1 MDNTVHP
8 NIPQEDAPGSK
19 KKKKKKKKKK
29 RKGEKQKDP
38 NDATDIT
45 TVPVMESTLNVRP
58 FNTTKSS
65 ITREWSQN
73 SNKWRKK
80 FEKLVIADESKITRV
95 RNIIYVNDPEFRIAK
110 GSDGTEIFLGLR
122 DDGTEVAIKKMS
134 KYDINY
140 QVLKNEKNILQLPEL
155 DQPFIVR
162 YIDFAEDENFGYL
175 FLQLFECTLEKYIKI
190 CLTDELFLIV
200 RYILKSVKALHGQNP
215 PILHRDLNPQI
226 FWIDVTKRVRLAG
239 FGLCRRL
246 PGGQTTLYI
255 RCVGTTNWM
264 AKETLTGED
273 NVPYNWSTDI
283 QVAGMLIYYIL
294 SRGNHPFGETNEC
307 QNNIRE
313 GKYSLGHVRDVVAKD
328 LIEMMID
335 GKPENR
341 PTAQECLTHPFFWP
355 KEKKFE
361 YLRRI
366 ANRKG
371 VAMFKEASQE
381 LISSLESHAEDGY
394 FKDWK
399 DKFPKELVQKMDG
412 KKKEPCNYDNVLALL
427 RFIQNAC
434 EHQKSE
440 YLMRI
445 ANGKEVAKYLDA
457 TKELISSLE
466 SHAED
471 GYFKDWK
478 DKELVQKMDGKKKE
492 PCYSDNALALL
503 HFIQNLSEH
512 QKSGYLR
519 RIANG
524 KEVAKYLD
532 ATKELISSLES
543 YAEGGYFKDWKD
555 KFLQLVQKM
564 DGKKKEPCYSD
575 NALAL
580 LRFIRNFHEHHQEY
594 MDKVDVMSQFPDL
607 FGCAYKF
614 AKSLGWNSETPLK
627 QMFTIEDAR
636 GVIPPTNPEEHLSVP
651 VRESQYTFT
660 KPIPAAKS

>member
-65 ITREWSQN
+65 ITREWSHI
-73 SNKWRKK
+73 SNRWRKEL
-80 FEKLVIADESKITRV
+80 EKLVIADESKITRV

-122 DDGTEVAIKKMS
+122 DDGTLVAIKKMS

-155 DQPFIVR
+155 DQSFIVR

-175 FLQLFECTLEKYIKI
+175 FLQLFEYTLEEYIKI
-190 CLTDELFLIV
+190 CPADKLFLIV
-200 RYILKSVKALHGQNP
+200 RYILKSVKVLHGQNP
-215 PILHRDLNPQI
+215 PILHRDLNPQN

-255 RCVGTTNWM
+255 SCVGTKNWM

-294 SRGNHPFGETNEC
+294 SRGNHPFGETNDC

-313 GKYSLGHVRDVVAKD
+313 GKYSLGHVRDVLAKD
-328 LIEMMID
+328 LIEIMID
-335 GKPENR
+335 EKPENR
-341 PTAQECLTHPFFWP
+341 PTAQKCLTHPFFWP

-366 ANRKG
+366 ANRKE
-371 VAMFKEASQE
+371 VAMFKKASQE
-381 LISSLESHAEDGY
+381 FISLLESYAEDGY
-394 FKDWK
+394 FR
-399 DKFPKELVQKMDG
+399 G
-412 KKKEPCNYDNVLALL
+412 
-427 RFIQNAC
+427 
-434 EHQKSE
+434 
-440 YLMRI
+440 
-445 ANGKEVAKYLDA
+445 
-457 TKELISSLE
+457 
-466 SHAED
+466 
-471 GYFKDWK
+471 WK

-503 HFIQNLSEH
+503 
-512 QKSGYLR
+512 
-519 RIANG
+519 
-524 KEVAKYLD
+524 
-532 ATKELISSLES
+532 
-543 YAEGGYFKDWKD
+543 
-555 KFLQLVQKM
+555 
-564 DGKKKEPCYSD
+564 
-575 NALAL
+575 
-580 LRFIRNFHEHHQEY
+580 RFIRNTFEHHEEY
-594 MDKVDVMSQFPDL
+594 MDKVDVMSEFPVL
-607 FGCAYKF
+607 IGCAYKF
-614 AKSLGWNSETPLK
+614 AKNQEWNLETPLK
-627 QMFTIEDAR
+627 QMFTTEDAR
-636 GVIPPTNPEEHLSVP
+636 GVMPPTNSEEYLSVP
-651 VRESQYTFT
+651 VQESQHTFT
-660 KPIPAAKS
+660 KPIAKALPQ

>member
-65 ITREWSQN
+65 ITREWSHI
-73 SNKWRKK
+73 SNRWRKEL
-80 FEKLVIADESKITRV
+80 EKLVIADESKITRV

-122 DDGTEVAIKKMS
+122 DDGTLVAIKKMS

-155 DQPFIVR
+155 DQSFIVR

-175 FLQLFECTLEKYIKI
+175 FLQLFEYTLEEYIKI
-190 CLTDELFLIV
+190 CPADKLFLIV
-200 RYILKSVKALHGQNP
+200 RYILKSVKVLHGQNP
-215 PILHRDLNPQI
+215 PILHRDLNPQN

-255 RCVGTTNWM
+255 SCVGTKNWM

-294 SRGNHPFGETNEC
+294 SRGNHPFGETNDC

-313 GKYSLGHVRDVVAKD
+313 GKYSLGHVRDVLAKD
-328 LIEMMID
+328 LIEIMID
-335 GKPENR
+335 EKPENR
-341 PTAQECLTHPFFWP
+341 PTAQKCLTHPFFWP

-361 YLRRI
+361 YIRRF
-366 ANRKG
+366 ANRKE

-381 LISSLESHAEDGY
+381 FISLLESYAEDGY
-394 FKDWK
+394 FRGWK
-399 DKFPKELVQKMDG
+399 DKFPQE
-412 KKKEPCNYDNVLALL
+412 
-427 RFIQNAC
+427 
-434 EHQKSE
+434 
-440 YLMRI
+440 
-445 ANGKEVAKYLDA
+445 
-457 TKELISSLE
+457 
-466 SHAED
+466 
-471 GYFKDWK
+471 
-478 DKELVQKMDGKKKE
+478 
-492 PCYSDNALALL
+492 
-503 HFIQNLSEH
+503 
-512 QKSGYLR
+512 
-519 RIANG
+519 
-524 KEVAKYLD
+524 
-532 ATKELISSLES
+532 
-543 YAEGGYFKDWKD
+543 
-555 KFLQLVQKM
+555 LVQKM

-580 LRFIRNFHEHHQEY
+580 LRFIRNACEHHEKCI
-594 MDKVDVMSQFPDL
+594 DEHDVMSKFPVL
-607 FGCAYKF
+607 FECVYKF
-614 AKSLGWNSETPLK
+614 AKSQGWNLEKPLK
-627 QMFTIEDAR
+627 QMLTTEKAIPTR
-636 GVIPPTNPEEHLSVP
+636 GVMLPTNPEEHS
-651 VRESQYTFT
+651 RISAHFY
-660 KPIPAAKS
+660 KANYKIPATMSRFE